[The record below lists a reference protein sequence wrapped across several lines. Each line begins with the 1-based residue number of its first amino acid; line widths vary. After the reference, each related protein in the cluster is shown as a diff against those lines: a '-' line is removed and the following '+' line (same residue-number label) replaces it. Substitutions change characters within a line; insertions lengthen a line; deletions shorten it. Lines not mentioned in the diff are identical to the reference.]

1 FLPKITSIHRPEKLL
16 SSAMAAQFEKLWRDV
31 DGIYWIRSHWHMIP
45 EETSSYVK
53 GVISNESALELAKA
67 SDDGDDVFLCEYEY
81 DVNWRSFKP
90 LADGDCENDHV
101 RKEEEEVDGRDE
113 QMDVDDEEN
122 VKEKKRFK
130 ECKSCEFSSRT
141 VL

>member
-1 FLPKITSIHRPEKLL
+1 
-16 SSAMAAQFEKLWRDV
+16 MAAQFEKIWRDV

-53 GVISNESALELAKA
+53 GVISNESALEFAKA

-81 DVNWRSFKP
+81 DVNWHILKP
-90 LADGDCENDHV
+90 LAELADGDCENDHV

-130 ECKSCEFSSRT
+130 ECKSCEFSSRK

>member
-1 FLPKITSIHRPEKLL
+1 
-16 SSAMAAQFEKLWRDV
+16 M
-31 DGIYWIRSHWHMIP
+31 
-45 EETSSYVK
+45 
-53 GVISNESALELAKA
+53 
-67 SDDGDDVFLCEYEY
+67 FLCEYEY
-81 DVNWRSFKP
+81 DMNWHSFKP
-90 LADGDCENDHV
+90 LAELADGDCENDHV

-141 VL
+141 IL